1 MVQSKWILGLV
12 KEQQGRDNA
21 SSINLNLSEYVPEDS
36 GDYHMEPES
45 EDNAGEDRVKN
56 AE

>member
-21 SSINLNLSEYVPEDS
+21 YSINLNLSEYVPEVS

-45 EDNAGEDRVKN
+45 EDNAGEDRVKD